1 MTFSLN
7 FSKGIALVV
16 GGSGGIG
23 SVIASRLALAGT
35 QVAITYYKNKSAAED
50 LCKEINQ
57 KEDKCF
63 PYELDIRDEKAVKKL
78 IEDLLDKFSNIHS
91 VINAAG
97 FDIPQKMIAELDQET
112 WRKVIDADLNGFF
125 NLVSSSLIHLR
136 KNGGTYIFIS
146 SAGLSRYPP
155 GDILSVAPKAAI
167 ESLIKG
173 IAKEE
178 GVNNIRANSIALGV
192 IETGIFL
199 RLKNEDNSFFDD
211 KWEQAVLK
219 NLALKRFGQPEE
231 VADLAVFLASEQASY
246 ITGQFIAVDGG
257 YGI

>member
-1 MTFSLN
+1 MAWTL
-7 FSKGIALVV
+7 
-16 GGSGGIG
+16 
-23 SVIASRLALAGT
+23 
-35 QVAITYYKNKSAAED
+35 
-50 LCKEINQ
+50 
-57 KEDKCF
+57 
-63 PYELDIRDEKAVKKL
+63 
-78 IEDLLDKFSNIHS
+78 
-91 VINAAG
+91 
-97 FDIPQKMIAELDQET
+97 
-112 WRKVIDADLNGFF
+112 
-125 NLVSSSLIHLR
+125 NLVSCSLKHLR
-136 KNGGTYIFIS
+136 KSGGSYIFIS
-146 SAGLSRYPP
+146 SAGLLRYPP

-199 RLKNEDNSFFDD
+199 RLKNQDNSFFDD
-211 KWEQAVLK
+211 EWEATVLK
-219 NLALKRFGQPEE
+219 NLALKRFGKPEE